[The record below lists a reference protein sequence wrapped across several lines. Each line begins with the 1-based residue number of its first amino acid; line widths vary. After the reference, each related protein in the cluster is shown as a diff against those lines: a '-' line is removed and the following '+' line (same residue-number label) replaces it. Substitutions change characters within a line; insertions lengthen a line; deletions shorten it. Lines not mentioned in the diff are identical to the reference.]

1 MTIRYSPLVRDALD
15 HGYPVLALE
24 TANVTHS
31 MPRPLNLETAKAVQE
46 QILAADVVPAAIAAI
61 EEDGAEV
68 IILGC
73 SAAYW
78 LQGPLQERLNAAGW
92 EVKMWCMD
100 CPSLIF
106 GDMISSRYES
116 SPLSM
121 SAP

>member
-61 EEDGAEV
+61 DGD
-68 IILGC
+68 
-73 SAAYW
+73 
-78 LQGPLQERLNAAGW
+78 R
-92 EVKMWCMD
+92 
-100 CPSLIF
+100 
-106 GDMISSRYES
+106 R
-116 SPLSM
+116 
-121 SAP
+121 